1 MTYSTLYVGLLAG
14 ACFVAGPAMTGC
26 VPAQADDDSLRDSFA
41 ERLAGTSLVADFI
54 RTGDELTFRGPDGA
68 GGTAEWRVRID
79 TTLVEPS
86 ELDAA
91 MPFEERLTAEWSVNG
106 ELVEWLGN
114 MTALPGEY
122 LDRGL
127 AQECWAYWV
136 EAERR
141 WSW

>member
-1 MTYSTLYVGLLAG
+1 MTYRTLYVGLLAG

-26 VPAQADDDSLRDSFA
+26 APAQADDDSLRESFA
-41 ERLAGTSLVADFI
+41 ERLAETSLVTDFT
-54 RTGDELTFRGPDGA
+54 RTGDEITFTGPDGA
-68 GGTAEWRVRID
+68 GGLAEWRVRID
-79 TTLVEPS
+79 ATLVEPS
-86 ELDAA
+86 ELDET
-91 MPFEERLTAEWSVNG
+91 MPFEGRLTAEWYVNG

-114 MTALPGEY
+114 MTALPREC

>member
-1 MTYSTLYVGLLAG
+1 
-14 ACFVAGPAMTGC
+14 
-26 VPAQADDDSLRDSFA
+26 
-41 ERLAGTSLVADFI
+41 
-54 RTGDELTFRGPDGA
+54 
-68 GGTAEWRVRID
+68 
-79 TTLVEPS
+79 
-86 ELDAA
+86 
-91 MPFEERLTAEWSVNG
+91 MPFEGRLTAEWYVNG

-114 MTALPGEY
+114 MTALPREY